1 MWPNKTARRIR
12 PIAVSSVIAILAYFD
27 LSIACV
33 AQEAAPNTQVNEIEE
48 IIVTARRREESLW
61 TVPGSV
67 SAFSERQLRD
77 LQATDMR
84 QVQYAVPN
92 FHFQKSDSSN
102 AAVYLRGIGQNDSLP
117 FVESGVGVYIDD
129 VYVARTQAA
138 FVELFDVER
147 VEVLRGPQGTLYGRN
162 SPGGAVK
169 LITRQP
175 ADEFEAYAEL
185 GTGNLNA
192 KIYNGRISGPLSS
205 DGRWKG
211 KISLSG
217 VKRDGYSENPV
228 LGGSDGDTNT
238 LSFRSGLDFEPS
250 DNLDLELRWEG
261 KFERPN
267 RSLTPIRKTPLTLF
281 PDPVGDPFNPVTYLP
296 TEEAFGSPYVVEST
310 ANILADLTTH
320 GASFKSRWQFK
331 DDWYLESITAY
342 RSLSWDFVLDA
353 DSTPHPVLDI
363 PVYEDADQFSTEL
376 RVAYESDSGRSF
388 TGGVF
393 YFNDHDIVLAGF
405 DDASASFQFLGL
417 FFPLISVGVPSGG
430 YGESDQRTRSIA
442 AFADITFPI
451 SDATSVEIGA
461 RYTND
466 EKEVIRR
473 GEFFFDPTLSL
484 SLDQPPFLAGI
495 GFPGEY
501 LQGEQDWNA
510 VTPRAVLSYQPNDSV
525 TVYGSV
531 ARGFKS
537 GGFPGRAF
545 AGSEFK
551 PFDPET
557 VWTFET
563 GIKGRDSGNR
573 FTYSAAYFSN
583 DYNDLQLNGFGQ
595 DPVTG
600 QFVSLF
606 TNAASAKIQGLEG
619 VASYRPNDRLS
630 IDASVGYL
638 NAEYEEF
645 ETLVN
650 GVLTDVSTR
659 RLPNAPE
666 WTGFLGVTYSD
677 LLTPGIAGT
686 FHVDVAYKG
695 DHANESSDSPNLAV
709 AAATYLNAFVSI
721 AASDQ
726 SWEVRVG
733 GTNLTDKARAAQS
746 FNTAEFSGVETAFMG
761 APRLYDIRLLLRFD

>member
-48 IIVTARRREESLW
+48 IIVTARRREESLL

-92 FHFQKSDSSN
+92 FHFQRSDSSN

-250 DNLDLELRWEG
+250 DNLNLALRWEG

-296 TEEAFGSPYVVEST
+296 TEEAFGSPYVVEGT

-342 RSLSWDFVLDA
+342 RRLSWDFVLDA

-442 AFADITFPI
+442 AFADITFPF
-451 SDATSVEIGA
+451 SDTTSVEIGA

-466 EKEVIRR
+466 EKEITRR

-563 GIKGRDSGNR
+563 GIKGRDSDNR

-606 TNAASAKIQGLEG
+606 TNAASAKIQGIEG
-619 VASYRPNDRLS
+619 VVSYRPNDRLS
-630 IDASVGYL
+630 IDASVGNL
-638 NAEYEEF
+638 NAEYEKF

-666 WTGFLGVTYSD
+666 WTGFLGMTYSD
-677 LLTPGIAGT
+677 QLTPGIAGT
-686 FHVDVAYKG
+686 FHVDFAYKG

>member
-393 YFNDHDIVLAGF
+393 YFDDHDIVLAGF

-451 SDATSVEIGA
+451 SDTTSVEIGA

-466 EKEVIRR
+466 EKEVTRR

-563 GIKGRDSGNR
+563 GIKGRDSDNR

-677 LLTPGIAGT
+677 QLTPGIAGT

-733 GTNLTDKARAAQS
+733 GTNLTDQARAAQS

>member
-48 IIVTARRREESLW
+48 IIVTARRREESLL

-92 FHFQKSDSSN
+92 FHFQRSDSSN

-117 FVESGVGVYIDD
+117 FVEPGVGVYIDD

-250 DNLDLELRWEG
+250 DNLNLSLRWEG

-296 TEEAFGSPYVVEST
+296 TEEAFGSPYVVEGT

-342 RSLSWDFVLDA
+342 RRLSWDFVLDA

-451 SDATSVEIGA
+451 SDTTSVEIGA
-461 RYTND
+461 RYTHD
-466 EKEVIRR
+466 EKEVTRR

-484 SLDQPPFLAGI
+484 SLDQPPFLAGM

-563 GIKGRDSGNR
+563 GIKGRDSDNR

-606 TNAASAKIQGLEG
+606 TNAASAIIQGIEG
-619 VASYRPNDRLS
+619 VVSYRPNDRLS
-630 IDASVGYL
+630 IDASVGNL
-638 NAEYEEF
+638 DAEYEKF

-666 WTGFLGVTYSD
+666 WTGFLGMTYSD
-677 LLTPGIAGT
+677 QLTPGIAGT

>member
-12 PIAVSSVIAILAYFD
+12 PIAVSSAIAILAYFD

-33 AQEAAPNTQVNEIEE
+33 AQEAAPSTQVNEIEE

-451 SDATSVEIGA
+451 SDTTSVEIGA

-466 EKEVIRR
+466 EKEVTRR

-510 VTPRAVLSYQPNDSV
+510 VTPRAVLSHQPNDSL
-525 TVYGSV
+525 TLYASV
-531 ARGFKS
+531 SRGFKS

-545 AGSEFK
+545 AGSEFE

-677 LLTPGIAGT
+677 QLTPRIAGT

>member
-1 MWPNKTARRIR
+1 MWPNKTVRRIR
-12 PIAVSSVIAILAYFD
+12 PVAVASLVAVLAFFD
-27 LSIACV
+27 VSIVGV
-33 AQEAAPNTQVNEIEE
+33 AQEAASDRQTNVLDE

-61 TVPGSV
+61 SVPGSV
-67 SAFSERQLRD
+67 SAFGERQLRD
-77 LQATDMR
+77 LQANDMR

-117 FVESGVGVYIDD
+117 FVEPGVGVYIDD

-138 FVELFDVER
+138 FVELFDIER

-169 LITRQP
+169 LITRAP
-175 ADEFEAYAEL
+175 SDEFEAYAEV
-185 GTGNLNA
+185 GAGNLA
-192 KIYNGRISGPLSS
+192 ARIYNGRMSGPLSS

-211 KISLSG
+211 KIAVSG
-217 VKRDGYSENPV
+217 IKRDGFSENAV
-228 LGGSDGDTNT
+228 LGGTDGDTNT

-250 DNLDLELRWEG
+250 DNLSLALRFEG
-261 KFERPN
+261 KFERPD
-267 RSLTPIRKTPLTLF
+267 RSLTPIRKTGLTLF
-281 PDPVGDPFNPVTYLP
+281 EDPVGAPFSPRMYLP
-296 TEEAFGSPYVVEST
+296 TEEAFGSPYVVEGN

-320 GASFKSRWQFK
+320 GASFKIRWQFS

-342 RSLSWDFVLDA
+342 RKLSWDFILDA
-353 DSTPHPVLDI
+353 DSTPYPVLDI

-376 RVAYESDSGRSF
+376 RVAFERDSGLSF

-393 YFNDHDIVLAGF
+393 LFNDDDVVLAGF
-405 DDASASFQFLGL
+405 DDASASFEFAGF
-417 FFPLISVGVPSGG
+417 FFPLISVQVPSGG
-430 YGESDQRTRSIA
+430 YGESDQRTRSMA
-442 AFADITFPI
+442 VFADITFPLT
-451 SDATSVEIGA
+451 DTTSLEIGA

-466 EKEVIRR
+466 EKEVTRR

-484 SLDQPPFLAGI
+484 SLDQPPFLEGI
-495 GFPGEY
+495 GFPGEH
-501 LQGEQDWNA
+501 LQDEQDWNA
-510 VTPRAVLSYQPNDSV
+510 VTPRAVLSYQPSDSV

-531 ARGFKS
+531 SRGFKS

-545 AGSEFK
+545 ASTEFK

-557 VWTFET
+557 VWTYEA
-563 GIKGRDSGNR
+563 GIKGKGPDNR
-573 FTYSAAYFSN
+573 FSYSAAYFYN

-606 TNAASAKIQGLEG
+606 TNAASAKIHGIEG
-619 VASYRPNDRLS
+619 VVSYRPNDRLS

-638 NAEYEEF
+638 NAEYEQF
-645 ETLVN
+645 ETLVG
-650 GVLTDVSTR
+650 GVLTDVSER

-666 WTGFLGVTYSD
+666 LTGFLGVTYSD
-677 LLTPGIAGT
+677 QLSADITGT
-686 FHVDVAYKG
+686 VHVDIAYKG

-709 AAATYLNAFVSI
+709 AAATYLNAFVAIS
-721 AASDQ
+721 ASDER
-726 SWEVRVG
+726 WEVRLG

>member
-92 FHFQKSDSSN
+92 FHFQRSDSSN

-117 FVESGVGVYIDD
+117 FVEPGVGVYIDD

-296 TEEAFGSPYVVEST
+296 TEEAFGSPYVVEGT

-451 SDATSVEIGA
+451 SDTTSVEIGA

-466 EKEVIRR
+466 EKEITRR

-484 SLDQPPFLAGI
+484 SLDQPPFLAGV

-531 ARGFKS
+531 SRGFKS

-545 AGSEFK
+545 AGSEFE

-563 GIKGRDSGNR
+563 GIKGRDSDNR
-573 FTYSAAYFSN
+573 FTYTAAYFYN

-606 TNAASAKIQGLEG
+606 TNAASAEIQGIES
-619 VASYRPNDRLS
+619 VVSYRPNDRLS

-677 LLTPGIAGT
+677 QLTPGIAGT

-733 GTNLTDKARAAQS
+733 GTNLTDEARAAQS

-761 APRLYDIRLLLRFD
+761 PPRQYDIRLLLRFQ

>member
-1 MWPNKTARRIR
+1 MWPNKTVRHIR
-12 PIAVSSVIAILAYFD
+12 PVAVSSAVAILAFFD
-27 LSIACV
+27 VSIACI
-33 AQEAAPNTQVNEIEE
+33 AQEAESDEQVNVIDE

-67 SAFSERQLRD
+67 SAFSGPQLRD

-92 FHFQKSDSSN
+92 FHFQRSDSSN

-117 FVESGVGVYIDD
+117 FVEPGVGVYVDD

-138 FVELFDVER
+138 FVELFDIER

-175 ADEFEAYAEL
+175 SDQFEAYAEV
-185 GTGNLNA
+185 GAGDLNA
-192 KIYNGRISGPLSS
+192 RIYNGRISGPLSS

-211 KISLSG
+211 KISFSG
-217 VKRDGYSENPV
+217 IKRDGYSENAE
-228 LGGSDGDTNT
+228 LGGTDGDTNT

-250 DNLDLELRWEG
+250 ESLSFSLRFEG
-261 KFERPN
+261 KFERPD
-267 RSLTPIRKTPLTLF
+267 RSLTPIRTTPLTLF
-281 PDPVGDPFNPVTYLP
+281 PDPVGAPFGPVTYMP
-296 TEEAFGSPYVVEST
+296 TEEAFGSPYVVEGT
-310 ANILADLTTH
+310 ANTFADLTTH
-320 GASFKSRWQFK
+320 GASFKIKWQFS

-342 RSLSWDFVLDA
+342 RKLSWDFILDA

-363 PVYEDADQFSTEL
+363 PVYEDDDQFSTEL
-376 RVAYESDSGRSF
+376 RVAYERDSGLSF

-393 YFNDHDIVLAGF
+393 FFNDDDVVLAGF
-405 DDASASFQFLGL
+405 DDASASFAFGGF

-442 AFADITFPI
+442 AFADITFPVT
-451 SDATSVEIGA
+451 DTTSVEIGA

-466 EKEVIRR
+466 EKEVTRR

-484 SLDQPPFLAGI
+484 SLDRPPFLDGI
-495 GFPGEY
+495 GFPGEH

-510 VTPRAVLSYQPNDSV
+510 VTPRAVLSYQPNDGV

-531 ARGFKS
+531 SRGFKS

-545 AGSEFK
+545 GSAEFK

-563 GIKGRDSGNR
+563 GIKGRGPDNR
-573 FTYSAAYFSN
+573 FTYSAAYFYN

-606 TNAASAKIQGLEG
+606 TNAASAKIQGVEG

-638 NAEYEEF
+638 KSEYEEF
-645 ETLVN
+645 ETLVG
-650 GVLTDVSTR
+650 GVLTDVSER

-666 WTGFLGVTYSD
+666 WTGFLGMTYSD
-677 LLTPGIAGT
+677 QLTEGIDGT
-686 FHVDVAYKG
+686 VHVDIAYKG

-721 AASDQ
+721 SASDQ
-726 SWEVRVG
+726 RWEVRLG
-733 GTNLTDKARAAQS
+733 GTNLTDRARAAQS

>member
-12 PIAVSSVIAILAYFD
+12 PIAVSSVIAILACFD
-27 LSIACV
+27 LTIACV
-33 AQEAAPNTQVNEIEE
+33 AQEAAANTQVNEIEE

-92 FHFQKSDSSN
+92 FHFQRSDSSN

-117 FVESGVGVYIDD
+117 FVEPGVGVYIDD

-296 TEEAFGSPYVVEST
+296 TEEAFGSPYVVEGT

-393 YFNDHDIVLAGF
+393 FFNDHDIVLAGF

-451 SDATSVEIGA
+451 SDTTSVEIGA

-466 EKEVIRR
+466 EKEVTRR

-563 GIKGRDSGNR
+563 GIKGRDSDNR

-606 TNAASAKIQGLEG
+606 TNAASAIIQGIEG
-619 VASYRPNDRLS
+619 VVSYRPNDRLS
-630 IDASVGYL
+630 IDASVGNL
-638 NAEYEEF
+638 NAEYEKF

-666 WTGFLGVTYSD
+666 WTGFLGMTYSD
-677 LLTPGIAGT
+677 QLTPGIAGT

>member
-12 PIAVSSVIAILAYFD
+12 PIAVSSAIAILAYFD

-48 IIVTARRREESLW
+48 IIVTARRREESLL

-92 FHFQKSDSSN
+92 FHFQRSDSSN

-138 FVELFDVER
+138 FLELFDVER

-281 PDPVGDPFNPVTYLP
+281 PDPVGDPLNPVTYLP
-296 TEEAFGSPYVVEST
+296 TEEAFGSPYVVEGT

-417 FFPLISVGVPSGG
+417 FFPLIGVGVPSGG

-451 SDATSVEIGA
+451 SDTTSVEIGA

-466 EKEVIRR
+466 EKEVTRR

-501 LQGEQDWNA
+501 LQDKQDWNA
-510 VTPRAVLSYQPNDSV
+510 VTPRAVLSHQPNDSL
-525 TVYGSV
+525 TLYASV
-531 ARGFKS
+531 SRGFKS

-545 AGSEFK
+545 LGSEFE

-606 TNAASAKIQGLEG
+606 TNAASAKIQGIEG
-619 VASYRPNDRLS
+619 VVSYRPNDRLS

-677 LLTPGIAGT
+677 QLTPGIAGT

-733 GTNLTDKARAAQS
+733 GTNLTDQARAAQS

>member
-67 SAFSERQLRD
+67 SAFSERRLRD

-451 SDATSVEIGA
+451 SDTTSVEIGA

-466 EKEVIRR
+466 EKEVTRR

-761 APRLYDIRLLLRFD
+761 APRLYDIRFLLRFD

>member
-12 PIAVSSVIAILAYFD
+12 PIAVSSAIAILAYFD

-92 FHFQKSDSSN
+92 FHFQRSDSSN

-117 FVESGVGVYIDD
+117 FVEPGVGVYIDD

-677 LLTPGIAGT
+677 QLTPGIAGT

>member
-92 FHFQKSDSSN
+92 FHFQRSDSSN

-261 KFERPN
+261 KIERPN

-393 YFNDHDIVLAGF
+393 YFDDHDIVLAGF

-451 SDATSVEIGA
+451 SDTTSVEIGA

-466 EKEVIRR
+466 EKEVTRR

-563 GIKGRDSGNR
+563 GIKGRDSDNR

-677 LLTPGIAGT
+677 QLTPGIAGT

-733 GTNLTDKARAAQS
+733 GTNLTDQARAAQS

>member
-1 MWPNKTARRIR
+1 M
-12 PIAVSSVIAILAYFD
+12 
-27 LSIACV
+27 
-33 AQEAAPNTQVNEIEE
+33 
-48 IIVTARRREESLW
+48 
-61 TVPGSV
+61 
-67 SAFSERQLRD
+67 
-77 LQATDMR
+77 
-84 QVQYAVPN
+84 
-92 FHFQKSDSSN
+92 
-102 AAVYLRGIGQNDSLP
+102 
-117 FVESGVGVYIDD
+117 
-129 VYVARTQAA
+129 
-138 FVELFDVER
+138 
-147 VEVLRGPQGTLYGRN
+147 
-162 SPGGAVK
+162 
-169 LITRQP
+169 
-175 ADEFEAYAEL
+175 
-185 GTGNLNA
+185 
-192 KIYNGRISGPLSS
+192 
-205 DGRWKG
+205 
-211 KISLSG
+211 
-217 VKRDGYSENPV
+217 
-228 LGGSDGDTNT
+228 
-238 LSFRSGLDFEPS
+238 
-250 DNLDLELRWEG
+250 ELRWEG

-281 PDPVGDPFNPVTYLP
+281 PDPVGDPSNPVTYLP
-296 TEEAFGSPYVVEST
+296 TEEAFGSPYVVEGT

-342 RSLSWDFVLDA
+342 RRLSWDFVLDA

-451 SDATSVEIGA
+451 ADTTSVEIGA

-466 EKEVIRR
+466 EKEVTRR

-484 SLDQPPFLAGI
+484 SLDRTPFLAGI
-495 GFPGEY
+495 GFPGEN
-501 LQGEQDWNA
+501 LQDKQDWNA
-510 VTPRAVLSYQPNDSV
+510 VTPRAVLSHQPNDSL
-525 TVYGSV
+525 TLYASV
-531 ARGFKS
+531 SRGFKS

-545 AGSEFK
+545 LGSEFE

-563 GIKGRDSGNR
+563 GIKGRDPENR
-573 FTYSAAYFSN
+573 FTYSAAYFYN

-606 TNAASAKIQGLEG
+606 TNAASAKIQGIEG
-619 VASYRPNDRLS
+619 VVSYRPNDRLS
-630 IDASVGYL
+630 IDASVGNL
-638 NAEYEEF
+638 NAEYEKF

-677 LLTPGIAGT
+677 QLTPGIAGT

>member
-1 MWPNKTARRIR
+1 MWPSNTVRRIR
-12 PIAVSSVIAILAYFD
+12 PVAVSSVVAILILLDAGTV
-27 LSIACV
+27 SV
-33 AQEAAPNTQVNEIEE
+33 AQETAGDEQVNEIEE
-48 IIVTARRREESLW
+48 IIVTARRREESLHA
-61 TVPGSV
+61 VPGSV
-67 SAFSERQLRD
+67 SAFSESRLRD
-77 LQATDMR
+77 LQAADMR

-92 FHFQKSDSSN
+92 FHFQRSDSSN

-129 VYVARTQAA
+129 VYVARSQAA
-138 FVELFDVER
+138 FVELFDIER

-175 ADEFEAYAEL
+175 SDEFEAHAEVGAGSL
-185 GTGNLNA
+185 KA
-192 KIYNGRISGPLSS
+192 RIYNGRVSGPLSG
-205 DGRWKG
+205 DGRLKG
-211 KISLSG
+211 KIAFSG
-217 VKRDGYSENPV
+217 VNRDGHSENAV
-228 LGGSDGDTNT
+228 LGGTDGDTNT
-238 LSFRSGLDFEPS
+238 LSFRSGLNFEAS
-250 DNLDLELRWEG
+250 DNLSFVLRFEG
-261 KFERPN
+261 KFERPD

-281 PDPVGDPFNPVTYLP
+281 PDPVGAPFSPVTYLP
-296 TEEAFGSPYVVEST
+296 TEEAFGSPYVVEGT
-310 ANILADLTTH
+310 ANVLADLTTH
-320 GASFKSRWQFK
+320 GASFKIKRLFG
-331 DDWYLESITAY
+331 DGWYVESVTAY
-342 RSLSWDFVLDA
+342 RKLSWDFVLDA

-363 PVYEDADQFSTEL
+363 PVYEDDDQFSTEL
-376 RVAYESDSGRSF
+376 RVAYESDSGLSF
-388 TGGVF
+388 TGGFF
-393 YFNDHDIVLAGF
+393 YFIDDDVVLAGF
-405 DDASASFQFLGL
+405 DDASASFEFFGL
-417 FFPLISVGVPSGG
+417 FFPIISVGIPSGG

-442 AFADITFPI
+442 AFADVTFPV
-451 SDATSVEIGA
+451 SDTTSVEIGA
-461 RYTND
+461 RYTID
-466 EKEVIRR
+466 EKEVTRR

-495 GFPGEY
+495 GFPGEN
-501 LQGEQDWNA
+501 LQDTQDWNA
-510 VTPRAVLSYQPNDSV
+510 VTPRAVLSHQPNDCL
-525 TVYGSV
+525 TLYGSV
-531 ARGFKS
+531 SRGFKS

-563 GIKGRDSGNR
+563 GIKGRDPDNR
-573 FTYSAAYFSN
+573 FTYSVAYFYN

-606 TNAASAKIQGLEG
+606 TNAASAITRGLEG
-619 VASYRPNDRLS
+619 VVSYRPGHRLS

-677 LLTPGIAGT
+677 QLTPGIAGT
-686 FHVDVAYKG
+686 VHVDVAYKG

-721 AASDQ
+721 SASDQ
-726 SWEVRVG
+726 RWEVRLG
-733 GTNLTDKARAAQS
+733 GTNLTDNARAAQS

-761 APRLYDIRLLLRFD
+761 APRLYEVRLLLRFD

>member
-92 FHFQKSDSSN
+92 FHFQRSDSSN

-393 YFNDHDIVLAGF
+393 YFDDHDIVLAGF

-451 SDATSVEIGA
+451 SDTTSVEIGA

-466 EKEVIRR
+466 EKEVTRR

-510 VTPRAVLSYQPNDSV
+510 VTPRAVLSLPAKRQPHA
-525 TVYGSV
+525 VYVRFS
-531 ARGFKS
+531 RLQERR
-537 GGFPGRAF
+537 FPG
-545 AGSEFK
+545 AGIC
-551 PFDPET
+551 
-557 VWTFET
+557 
-563 GIKGRDSGNR
+563 G
-573 FTYSAAYFSN
+573 
-583 DYNDLQLNGFGQ
+583 
-595 DPVTG
+595 
-600 QFVSLF
+600 
-606 TNAASAKIQGLEG
+606 
-619 VASYRPNDRLS
+619 
-630 IDASVGYL
+630 
-638 NAEYEEF
+638 
-645 ETLVN
+645 
-650 GVLTDVSTR
+650 
-659 RLPNAPE
+659 
-666 WTGFLGVTYSD
+666 
-677 LLTPGIAGT
+677 
-686 FHVDVAYKG
+686 
-695 DHANESSDSPNLAV
+695 
-709 AAATYLNAFVSI
+709 
-721 AASDQ
+721 
-726 SWEVRVG
+726 
-733 GTNLTDKARAAQS
+733 
-746 FNTAEFSGVETAFMG
+746 
-761 APRLYDIRLLLRFD
+761 

>member
-92 FHFQKSDSSN
+92 FHFQRSDSSN

-117 FVESGVGVYIDD
+117 FVEPGVGVYIDD

-267 RSLTPIRKTPLTLF
+267 RSPTPIRKTPLTLF

-296 TEEAFGSPYVVEST
+296 TEEAFGSPYVVEGT

-451 SDATSVEIGA
+451 SDTTSVEIGA

-466 EKEVIRR
+466 EKEITRR

-484 SLDQPPFLAGI
+484 SLDQPPFLAGV

-531 ARGFKS
+531 SRGFKS

-545 AGSEFK
+545 AGSEFE

-563 GIKGRDSGNR
+563 GIKGRDPENR
-573 FTYSAAYFSN
+573 FTYSAAYFYN

-606 TNAASAKIQGLEG
+606 TNAASAEIQGIES
-619 VASYRPNDRLS
+619 VVSYRPNNRLS

-677 LLTPGIAGT
+677 QLTPGIAGT

-733 GTNLTDKARAAQS
+733 GTNLTDEARAAQS

-761 APRLYDIRLLLRFD
+761 PPRQYDIRLLLRFQ

>member
-296 TEEAFGSPYVVEST
+296 TEEAFGSPYVVEGT

-417 FFPLISVGVPSGG
+417 FFPLIGVGVPSGG

-451 SDATSVEIGA
+451 SDTTSVEIGA

-466 EKEVIRR
+466 EKEVTRR

-563 GIKGRDSGNR
+563 GIKGRDSDNR

-677 LLTPGIAGT
+677 QLTPGIAGT

>member
-1 MWPNKTARRIR
+1 MWPNKTVRRIR
-12 PIAVSSVIAILAYFD
+12 PFAVAGVAAVLAFFD
-27 LSIACV
+27 VSIAAV
-33 AQEAAPNTQVNEIEE
+33 AQEAASDSQANVIDE

-61 TVPGSV
+61 SVPGSV

-84 QVQYAVPN
+84 RVQYAVPN
-92 FHFQKSDSSN
+92 FHFQRSDSSN

-117 FVESGVGVYIDD
+117 FVEPGVGVYVDD

-138 FVELFDVER
+138 FVELFDIER

-169 LITRQP
+169 LITRAP
-175 ADEFEAYAEL
+175 SDEFEAFAEV
-185 GTGNLNA
+185 GAGNLA
-192 KIYNGRISGPLSS
+192 ARIYNGRLSGPLSS

-211 KISLSG
+211 KIAFSG
-217 VKRDGYSENPV
+217 IQRDGHSENAV
-228 LGGSDGDTNT
+228 LGGTDGDTNT

-250 DNLDLELRWEG
+250 GNLSLSLRVEG
-261 KFERPN
+261 KFERPD

-281 PDPVGDPFNPVTYLP
+281 EDPVGAPFSPRTYLP
-296 TEEAFGSPYVVEST
+296 TEEAFGSPYVVEGT

-320 GASFKSRWQFK
+320 GASFKIKWQFSE
-331 DDWYLESITAY
+331 DWYLESITAY
-342 RSLSWDFVLDA
+342 RKLSWDFILDA

-363 PVYEDADQFSTEL
+363 PVYEDDDQFSSEL
-376 RVAYESDSGRSF
+376 RVALERDSGLSF

-393 YFNDHDIVLAGF
+393 FFNDDDVVLAGF
-405 DDASASFQFLGL
+405 DDASASFQFGGF

-430 YGESDQRTRSIA
+430 YGESDQRTRSMA
-442 AFADITFPI
+442 AFADITFPLT
-451 SDATSVEIGA
+451 DTTSLEIGA

-466 EKEVIRR
+466 EKEVTRR

-484 SLDQPPFLAGI
+484 SLDQPAFLAGV
-495 GFPGEY
+495 GFPGEN
-501 LQGEQDWNA
+501 LQDEQDWSA
-510 VTPRAVLSYQPNDSV
+510 VTPRAVLSYQPNDGL

-531 ARGFKS
+531 SRGFKS

-557 VWTFET
+557 VWTYEA
-563 GIKGRDSGNR
+563 GIKGRGPDNR
-573 FTYSAAYFSN
+573 FTYSAAYFYN

-606 TNAASAKIQGLEG
+606 TNAASAKIHGVEG
-619 VASYRPNDRLS
+619 VVSYRPNDRLS

-650 GVLTDVSTR
+650 GVLTDVSER

-677 LLTPGIAGT
+677 QLSAGITGT
-686 FHVDVAYKG
+686 VHVDIAYKG
-695 DHANESSDSPNLAV
+695 GHANESSDSPNLAV
-709 AAATYLNAFVSI
+709 AAATYVNAFVAIS
-721 AASDQ
+721 ASDER
-726 SWEVRVG
+726 WEVRLG

>member
-92 FHFQKSDSSN
+92 FHFQRSDSSN

-117 FVESGVGVYIDD
+117 FVEPGVGVYIDD

-296 TEEAFGSPYVVEST
+296 TEEAFGSPYVVEGT

-451 SDATSVEIGA
+451 SDTTSVEIGA

-466 EKEVIRR
+466 EKEITRR

-484 SLDQPPFLAGI
+484 SLDQPPFLAGV

-531 ARGFKS
+531 SRGFKS

-545 AGSEFK
+545 AGSEFE

-563 GIKGRDSGNR
+563 GIKGRDPENR
-573 FTYSAAYFSN
+573 FTYSAAYFYN

-606 TNAASAKIQGLEG
+606 TNAASAEIQGIES
-619 VASYRPNDRLS
+619 VVSYRPNNRLS

-677 LLTPGIAGT
+677 QLTPGIAGT

-733 GTNLTDKARAAQS
+733 GTNLTDEARAAQS

-761 APRLYDIRLLLRFD
+761 PPRQYDIRLLLRFQ

>member
-12 PIAVSSVIAILAYFD
+12 SIAVSSVIAILAYFD

-48 IIVTARRREESLW
+48 IIVTARRREESLL

-84 QVQYAVPN
+84 QVQYAGPN
-92 FHFQKSDSSN
+92 FHFQRSDSSN

-117 FVESGVGVYIDD
+117 FVEPGVGVYIDD

-238 LSFRSGLDFEPS
+238 LSLRSGLDFEPS
-250 DNLDLELRWEG
+250 DNLNLSLRWEG

-296 TEEAFGSPYVVEST
+296 TEEAFGSPYVVEGT

-342 RSLSWDFVLDA
+342 RRLSWDFVLDA

-451 SDATSVEIGA
+451 SDTTSVEIGA

-466 EKEVIRR
+466 EKEVTRR

-563 GIKGRDSGNR
+563 GIKGRDSDNR

-606 TNAASAKIQGLEG
+606 TNAASAIIQGIEG
-619 VASYRPNDRLS
+619 VVSYRPNDRLS
-630 IDASVGYL
+630 IDASVGNL
-638 NAEYEEF
+638 DAEYEKF

-666 WTGFLGVTYSD
+666 WTGFLGMTYSD
-677 LLTPGIAGT
+677 QLTPGIAGT

-733 GTNLTDKARAAQS
+733 GTNLTDKARAAQR